1 MGLSVDT
8 DDEQSRPP
16 ASLSPTNALSPNS
29 RFSRKGRGSGMT
41 LARAKHAF
49 YPPPGAAE
57 DPSDLSAAGGSDDEM
72 TATEMEHADL
82 WAKWQVE
89 RGGVRSYADST
100 SHMRQRVQEVRQ
112 RSRSAGSTSRGS
124 AEVLPMDDIVV
135 LAANDPQLALRV
147 HTLQSKVRRS
157 SSPASANLRAKLS
170 AQIAKNAALRR
181 AHSRSTPHSPAS
193 TEVAAPAPDSDGNL
207 ANEVSS
213 SDVDVF

>member
-1 MGLSVDT
+1 
-8 DDEQSRPP
+8 
-16 ASLSPTNALSPNS
+16 
-29 RFSRKGRGSGMT
+29 
-41 LARAKHAF
+41 
-49 YPPPGAAE
+49 
-57 DPSDLSAAGGSDDEM
+57 
-72 TATEMEHADL
+72 
-82 WAKWQVE
+82 
-89 RGGVRSYADST
+89 VRSYADST

-193 TEVAAPAPDSDGNL
+193 TEVAAPAPDNDGNL